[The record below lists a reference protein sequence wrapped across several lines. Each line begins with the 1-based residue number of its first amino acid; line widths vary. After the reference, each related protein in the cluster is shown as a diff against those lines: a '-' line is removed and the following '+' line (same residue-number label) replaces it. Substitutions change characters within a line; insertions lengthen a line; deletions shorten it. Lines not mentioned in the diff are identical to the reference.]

1 MFIAHDVSLELIREL
16 RVLLP
21 AIQRFDR
28 DLATQLRTAATS
40 VTLNL
45 SEGQRSG
52 GGNQRRHY
60 EIAHGS
66 ANEVKGALAV
76 AQAWGLLAD
85 PSRARAI
92 LDRLLALLWRL
103 THPKH
108 DDGATGA
115 VRRPTRSPTGG
126 TRSRQPHARAAAASA

>member
-1 MFIAHDVSLELIREL
+1 MFIAHDVSFELIREL
-16 RVLLP
+16 RTRMP
-21 AIQRFDR
+21 AS
-28 DLATQLRTAATS
+28 QLCTAATS

-60 EIAHGS
+60 ELAHGS

-76 AQAWGLLAD
+76 AEAWGWLDD

-103 THPKH
+103 THPRH
-108 DDGATGA
+108 
-115 VRRPTRSPTGG
+115 
-126 TRSRQPHARAAAASA
+126 

>member
-1 MFIAHDVSLELIREL
+1 MFIAHNVSLELIREL
-16 RVLLP
+16 RTLLP

-28 DLATQLRTAATS
+28 ELATQIRTAATC

-76 AQAWGLLAD
+76 AEAWGWLDEAA
-85 PSRARAI
+85 RARQI

-103 THPKH
+103 TH
-108 DDGATGA
+108 
-115 VRRPTRSPTGG
+115 V
-126 TRSRQPHARAAAASA
+126 

>member
-1 MFIAHDVSLELIREL
+1 MFIAYEVSLELIREL
-16 RVLLP
+16 RSVVP
-21 AIQRFDR
+21 VIQRHDR
-28 DLATQLRTAATS
+28 ELATQIRNAASS

-60 EIAHGS
+60 ELAHGS

-76 AQAWGLLAD
+76 AEAWGWLGQAE
-85 PSRARAI
+85 RARQI

-103 THPKH
+103 TRGGPSEPRTRA
-108 DDGATGA
+108 GA
-115 VRRPTRSPTGG
+115 
-126 TRSRQPHARAAAASA
+126 

>member
-16 RVLLP
+16 RTLLP

-28 DLATQLRTAATS
+28 DLASQLRTAATS

-76 AQAWGLLAD
+76 AEAWGWIESSAKVG
-85 PSRARAI
+85 AI

-103 THPKH
+103 THP
-108 DDGATGA
+108 
-115 VRRPTRSPTGG
+115 RR
-126 TRSRQPHARAAAASA
+126 

>member
-1 MFIAHDVSLELIREL
+1 MFIAYEVSLEPIREL
-16 RVLLP
+16 RTLVP
-21 AIQRFDR
+21 VIARHDR
-28 DLATQLRTAATS
+28 ELAVQIRNAASS

-60 EIAHGS
+60 ELAHGS

-76 AQAWGLLAD
+76 AEAWGWIDGA
-85 PSRARAI
+85 PRSREI

-103 THPKH
+103 TRGK
-108 DDGATGA
+108 
-115 VRRPTRSPTGG
+115 S
-126 TRSRQPHARAAAASA
+126 

>member
-1 MFIAHDVSLELIREL
+1 MFIAYDVSLELIREL
-16 RVLLP
+16 RTLMP

-28 DLATQLRTAATS
+28 ELATQIRNAAGS
-40 VTLNL
+40 ITLNL

-60 EIAHGS
+60 ELAHGS

-76 AQAWGLLAD
+76 AEAWGWIESAE
-85 PSRARAI
+85 RALAI

-103 THPKH
+103 THP
-108 DDGATGA
+108 
-115 VRRPTRSPTGG
+115 RSL
-126 TRSRQPHARAAAASA
+126 PHAP

>member
-1 MFIAHDVSLELIREL
+1 MFTAHDASLELIREL
-16 RVLLP
+16 RTLMP

-52 GGNQRRHY
+52 GRGAGSKIRH
-60 EIAHGS
+60 
-66 ANEVKGALAV
+66 
-76 AQAWGLLAD
+76 
-85 PSRARAI
+85 ARAI

-103 THPKH
+103 THPRH
-108 DDGATGA
+108 RVSA
-115 VRRPTRSPTGG
+115 RPTLH
-126 TRSRQPHARAAAASA
+126 HAGPPKKSIRMGIRMPIRIEMLPPLRG

>member
-1 MFIAHDVSLELIREL
+1 MFIAHDVSLDLIREL
-16 RVLLP
+16 RTLMP

-76 AQAWGLLAD
+76 AEAWGWIEA
-85 PSRARAI
+85 PERARAI

-103 THPKH
+103 THP
-108 DDGATGA
+108 
-115 VRRPTRSPTGG
+115 RS
-126 TRSRQPHARAAAASA
+126 

>member
-1 MFIAHDVSLELIREL
+1 MFIAHDVSLELIRQL
-16 RVLLP
+16 RTLLP

-66 ANEVKGALAV
+66 ANEVKGVLAV
-76 AQAWGLLAD
+76 AEAWGWIEDCAQ
-85 PSRARAI
+85 ARAI

-103 THPKH
+103 THPRPVSR
-108 DDGATGA
+108 GA
-115 VRRPTRSPTGG
+115 
-126 TRSRQPHARAAAASA
+126 

>member
-1 MFIAHDVSLELIREL
+1 MFIAYEVSLELIREL
-16 RVLLP
+16 RSLVP
-21 AIQRFDR
+21 VIERHDR
-28 DLATQLRTAATS
+28 ELALQIKTAASS

-60 EIAHGS
+60 SIAHGS

-76 AQAWGLLAD
+76 AEAWGWLDEAAG
-85 PSRARAI
+85 AREV

-103 THPKH
+103 TH
-108 DDGATGA
+108 D
-115 VRRPTRSPTGG
+115 RI
-126 TRSRQPHARAAAASA
+126 

>member
-1 MFIAHDVSLELIREL
+1 MFIAHDVSLDLIREL
-16 RVLLP
+16 RTLLP
-21 AIQRFDR
+21 AVQRFDR
-28 DLATQLRTAATS
+28 ELATQIRTAATS

-76 AQAWGLLAD
+76 AEAWGWIEQ
-85 PSRARAI
+85 PARACAV

-103 THPKH
+103 THP
-108 DDGATGA
+108 
-115 VRRPTRSPTGG
+115 
-126 TRSRQPHARAAAASA
+126 RA

>member
-16 RVLLP
+16 RTLMP

-28 DLATQLRTAATS
+28 DLASQLRTAATS

-60 EIAHGS
+60 ELAHGS

-76 AQAWGLLAD
+76 GEAWGWIED
-85 PSRARAI
+85 PARARAI

-103 THPKH
+103 THPRH
-108 DDGATGA
+108 
-115 VRRPTRSPTGG
+115 
-126 TRSRQPHARAAAASA
+126 